1 MQNPAYRKSWHV
13 EPPCHL
19 NVNTLT
25 VDAYGALAAADRA
38 LIGTVDYIGI
48 AYFWAQ
54 EYKYPMRDCSFALCR
69 RVHKALLDAGLAPD
83 GVSSLH
89 EMIIEQ
95 VTRSDRN
102 FLRQVAKKYGTHHD
116 FMEEQAKL
124 RRLHKHTSPEEA
136 HTQWCK
142 DVNTLRKINEANARG
157 DR

>member
-1 MQNPAYRKSWHV
+1 MQNPADRKWWHV
-13 EPPCHL
+13 EPPCNL

-69 RVHKALLDAGLAPD
+69 RVHKAFLGAGLAPD
-83 GVSSLH
+83 GVSPEH
-89 EMIIEQ
+89 QEIINR
-95 VTRSDRN
+95 VTRN
-102 FLRQVAKKYGTHHD
+102 VYKKGQEPLGLTLAK
-116 FMEEQAKL
+116 
-124 RRLHKHTSPEEA
+124 
-136 HTQWCK
+136 
-142 DVNTLRKINEANARG
+142 ARG